1 MSESW
6 QLRDVLRLDLRARV
20 AAGQHFQRELMRAA
34 LGEDVALL
42 RGSRSVATRCVLG
55 TLLREPQHRRTAVG
69 PGVDVGPTLNQVAT
83 GPWAAAM
90 CNGGTPFEIGASMSY
105 VLRTY
110 TPHARKVPRLIAPTK
125 PRSIPFFRRSG
136 SPGTPRPSLWSSA
149 PLLARAGPSPSALPA
164 PEAARERRGRAG
176 RRHGASPCSRA

>member
-1 MSESW
+1 
-6 QLRDVLRLDLRARV
+6 
-20 AAGQHFQRELMRAA
+20 MRAA

-69 PGVDVGPTLNQVAT
+69 RGVDVGPTLNQVAT

-110 TPHARKVPRLIAPTK
+110 TPHARKVPPADRTDE
-125 PRSIPFFRRSG
+125 
-136 SPGTPRPSLWSSA
+136 A
-149 PLLARAGPSPSALPA
+149 PLDPVLPTVRISWNATSEPLELGAAPRARRAVALRPAGA
-164 PEAARERRGRAG
+164 
-176 RRHGASPCSRA
+176 